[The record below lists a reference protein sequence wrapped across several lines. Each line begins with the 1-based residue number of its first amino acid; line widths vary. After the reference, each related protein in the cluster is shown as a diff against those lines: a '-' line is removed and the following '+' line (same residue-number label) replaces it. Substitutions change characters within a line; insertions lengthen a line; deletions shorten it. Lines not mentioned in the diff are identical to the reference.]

1 MNLSQRWDLVVLV
14 LLMLY
19 VLTGCT
25 ITTDPR
31 DLGPCLQWADVQQV
45 EKKCTMPLPGG
56 ERVCAYKPYITSIC
70 VARENSNGT
79 S

>member
-45 EKKCTMPLPGG
+45 EKKCTMPLP
-56 ERVCAYKPYITSIC
+56 EEKEFVHISPM
-70 VARENSNGT
+70 
-79 S
+79 

>member
-1 MNLSQRWDLVVLV
+1 MKLSQRLDIVVLV
-14 LLMLY
+14 LIILY

-45 EKKCTMPLPGG
+45 EKKCTMALPGG
-56 ERVCAYKPYITSIC
+56 ERVCAYTPYVTSIC
-70 VARENSNGT
+70 VARESST
-79 S
+79 